1 VLDPRRRA
9 LTLAGAPGEPS
20 RAEPL
25 TAREFALLSEL
36 ASHPGEALSR
46 SRLLD
51 TAWGGGEVNANV
63 VDVYVGYLRTKIARL
78 GLAGVS
84 IQAVRGVGFR
94 LAVEPEAG
102 PAGGGPPPG
111 DEGAGPR

>member
-1 VLDPRRRA
+1 M
-9 LTLAGAPGEPS
+9 
-20 RAEPL
+20 
-25 TAREFALLSEL
+25 
-36 ASHPGEALSR
+36 
-46 SRLLD
+46 
-51 TAWGGGEVNANV
+51 NANV